1 MNINVVVGK
10 YKTNYIYKVLDDKS
24 IINPLIID
32 NLGSNLEPNYI
43 VKQLNNLIK
52 LNIKEP
58 IYISTSSYFVL
69 KQFELI
75 DLRHK
80 LNIKLVNTDE
90 NTITDLCNDSVQT
103 NLIGSSINQYK
114 EFIDLE

>member
-1 MNINVVVGK
+1 MNINLVVGK

-32 NLGSNLEPNYI
+32 NLGSNLEPNYV
-43 VKQLNNLIK
+43 VKQLDNLIR
-52 LNIKEP
+52 LNIKTP
-58 IYISTSSYFVL
+58 IYISTGSYFVL

-75 DLRHK
+75 DLRHNLK
-80 LNIKLVNTDE
+80 VKLVNTDE

-103 NLIGSSINQYK
+103 NLIGSTLEQYK
-114 EFIDLE
+114 QFIDLE